1 MIRRDV
7 VRVVNAPWDLVQA
20 RGKGLDRLRG
30 EAYRVSR
37 DARTDWYL
45 EPRSLG
51 TAFCFENSGRE
62 SQVLCS
68 LRKGERCLR
77 FRASN
82 PLRADVKEVEER
94 SGHRRR

>member
-20 RGKGLDRLRG
+20 RGKGLDHLRG

-37 DARTDWYL
+37 DARTDWYV

-51 TAFCFENSGRE
+51 TAFC
-62 SQVLCS
+62 
-68 LRKGERCLR
+68 LRI
-77 FRASN
+77 
-82 PLRADVKEVEER
+82 ADVRARFCAVCAKENVAYATE
-94 SGHRRR
+94 HPTH